1 MLIRHVFLLKTG
13 TGNTGG
19 WQKVI
24 DEISVQYFDNIRKSP
39 PVHPILIEGL
49 PGIGQVGKL
58 VAEYMIHVLG
68 AEKIGEI
75 HSIYFPPQVIL
86 EENGLARLVRNELYL
101 YHGEG
106 NDLVFIVGDHQS
118 TSNEGHYLL
127 ADQYCAIAE
136 ELNVRRIY
144 TLGGFGVGRLVHEPR
159 VLGAVNRIE
168 LRPELEAAGVTFDRN
183 EPGGGII
190 GAAGLM
196 LGLSRLRGIDAA
208 CLMGETSGYLVDPM
222 SAANVLSTLSK
233 LIEVPVDP
241 TRLNDRAT
249 EMEKAIEGFV
259 EGNRIQT
266 DEELSYIG

>member
-1 MLIRHVFLLKTG
+1 M
-13 TGNTGG
+13 
-19 WQKVI
+19 I
-24 DEISVQYFDNIRKSP
+24 DEIFVRYFDSIRESP
-39 PVHPILIEGL
+39 PVNPILIEGL

-68 AEKIGEI
+68 AVKMGEI

-86 EENGLARLVRNELYL
+86 EENGLARLARNELYL
-101 YHGEG
+101 FRGVG
-106 NDLVFIVGDHQS
+106 KDLVFIVGDHQS

-127 ADQYCAIAE
+127 ADQYCTIAE
-136 ELNVRRIY
+136 ELKVQRIY
-144 TLGGFGVGRLVHEPR
+144 TLGGFGVGHLVHEPR
-159 VLGAVNRIE
+159 VLGAVNRTD

-196 LGLSRLRGIDAA
+196 LGLSALRGIDAV

-222 SAANVLSTLSK
+222 SAANVLATLSK
-233 LIEVPVDP
+233 LIDVPVDL
-241 TRLNDRAT
+241 TRLNDRAS
-249 EMEKAIEGFV
+249 EMEKAIEGLV
-259 EGNRIQT
+259 ESDRMQK